1 MPPPMINLLSRLIN
15 FDFCILEPFI
25 LKNKYGEKFRTIRQ
39 NRNKSLRM
47 ISSNITSKSS
57 LDRWEQGQDNL
68 SFNQVLLLLNKLNIR
83 PDELIENGLSEETI
97 QTIREIETAYIN
109 DDTAYLLKICNKQ
122 DEQILSEQDFLKVAL
137 ACNCYLELT
146 GKNVFTKIN
155 QRRLTNYFYK
165 IENWYYEDIMNFG
178 NTAQLLDSSVIFRI
192 SSNIIN
198 YVKYAELSDKDN
210 YRIIFNTLLNAS
222 YNLLKLDTNLAEK
235 LISRFNI
242 DLIPQKYAFERIR
255 YNFMLM
261 LFKYLKDHDDSQI
274 KYELNF
280 LKMNKLDLLYDTLEY
295 AFEQIKVES

>member
-1 MPPPMINLLSRLIN
+1 
-15 FDFCILEPFI
+15 
-25 LKNKYGEKFRTIRQ
+25 
-39 NRNKSLRM
+39 M

-122 DEQILSEQDFLKVAL
+122 DEPILSEQDFLKVAL

-280 LKMNKLDLLYDTLEY
+280 LKMNKLDLLCDTLEY
-295 AFEQIKVES
+295 TFEQIKVEF